1 MKSTTDILI
10 WAVGV
15 LAIAVAIWQAL
26 TFLTSKDPATG
37 VPDMMAGVGHLWWA
51 IVAGIIAIASVV
63 LYFVRH
69 PRVEEEIHISR

>member
-10 WAVGV
+10 WAIGI

-26 TFLTSKDPATG
+26 TFLTAVDPNTG
-37 VPDMMAGVGHLWWA
+37 TPDMMYGVGHLWWA
-51 IVAGIIAIASVV
+51 GIASVIAIACVV
-63 LYFVRH
+63 FYFVRH